1 MPNVYLVAKCGGRP
15 ACNGLYH
22 WNEQLVFEKPCR
34 IWACNHSSPLPRY
47 LTQRDRMNH
56 HLSPLQSSWISGRGK
71 VSLQLQFWV
80 CASEINVYS
89 ANIFSNST
97 VGIYLCAYS
106 EQSIRCYG
114 RLQNLC
120 STVKQ
125 IMTQSFTSDSRLL
138 QSEFTI
144 QEMATP
150 NNEASAIRPRRKRD
164 ILTIQ
169 CRTTQ
174 LLLADA
180 ADLITHVQRT
190 TR

>member
-1 MPNVYLVAKCGGRP
+1 MHSSQCLSSGHFQYSIAHVSWYHSITYQNQWDNAAMPNVYLVGQNVVADQLATVSTIGTSNWFSKNHAEFGP
-15 ACNGLYH
+15 AITA
-22 WNEQLVFEKPCR
+22 VPCPDTWLR
-34 IWACNHSSPLPRY
+34 ETGWTIIS
-47 LTQRDRMNH
+47 
-56 HLSPLQSSWISGRGK
+56 QSSWISGRGK

-144 QEMATP
+144 
-150 NNEASAIRPRRKRD
+150 
-164 ILTIQ
+164 
-169 CRTTQ
+169 
-174 LLLADA
+174 
-180 ADLITHVQRT
+180 
-190 TR
+190 